1 MQIELTSIQTGVTS
15 DSQNQVWEKNQSQSQ
30 QHVAAIEE
38 TVKSKLTQSDRDK
51 ETVVTLTLRTSVG

>member
-51 ETVVTLTLRTSVG
+51 ETVLP